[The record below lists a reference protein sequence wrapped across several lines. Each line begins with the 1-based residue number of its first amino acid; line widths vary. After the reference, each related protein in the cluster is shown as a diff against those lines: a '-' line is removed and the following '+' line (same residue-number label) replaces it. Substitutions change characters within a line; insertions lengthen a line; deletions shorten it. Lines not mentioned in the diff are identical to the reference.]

1 MESDGAQERIVVVG
15 NPTPELE
22 TVVDALRVR
31 GWSVFGPYGED
42 RVEDANQLA
51 DCAIVDV
58 SHGDGKLRQELATLC
73 RALSVHVLV
82 ITAQSDVKS
91 RIAALRLGAS
101 DHCVAPF
108 ATEEVVARVEV
119 LLARRR
125 VLRRDRLTV
134 GDTSVFLS
142 DRRVVRGGNEINLTR
157 REFEVLVILMTAGG
171 RTVSKEQILREV
183 WDANGRNVN
192 LVEAHVS
199 ALRRKIEDAGPP
211 VIRTV
216 HGQGYAFVANQP
228 RAPLTREALLVERT
242 RLLRE
247 RDEALHRRDELL
259 QKLRRQM
266 PRS

>member
-1 MESDGAQERIVVVG
+1 
-15 NPTPELE
+15 
-22 TVVDALRVR
+22 
-31 GWSVFGPYGED
+31 
-42 RVEDANQLA
+42 
-51 DCAIVDV
+51 
-58 SHGDGKLRQELATLC
+58 
-73 RALSVHVLV
+73 
-82 ITAQSDVKS
+82 
-91 RIAALRLGAS
+91 
-101 DHCVAPF
+101 
-108 ATEEVVARVEV
+108 
-119 LLARRR
+119 
-125 VLRRDRLTV
+125 LTV